1 MKKFTYLLV
10 FIFILTAST
19 YALALKDKTK
29 AVKEEV
35 INLEST
41 NLKYDFGAVEKDK
54 ITKKTIKIRN
64 KLDEALEIKSAES
77 GCECIDI
84 DIKPQKVKRGGIFE
98 AEITFD
104 SAGLDQNQYLE
115 EVVYILTGN
124 MEYELIHLVVSVNI
138 ANPVSNPSKITNR
151 VDFSVQSGKMLT

>member
-1 MKKFTYLLV
+1 M

-19 YALALKDKTK
+19 YALALKDKAK
-29 AVKEEV
+29 VAKEEA

-41 NLKYDFGAVEKDK
+41 NLKYNFGAAEKDK
-54 ITKKTIKIRN
+54 ITKKTIKIKN

-84 DIKPQKVKRGGIFE
+84 DVKPQKVARGGTFE
-98 AEITFD
+98 AEITFN
-104 SAGLDQNQYLE
+104 SEGLSQNQYLE

-124 MEYELIHLVVSVNI
+124 MEYELIRLVVLVSIVNP
-138 ANPVSNPSKITNR
+138 AK
-151 VDFSVQSGKMLT
+151 